1 VHYRVAARL
10 FTLEAVRSLARNK
23 MRAALAMLAI
33 TIAVATVIW
42 VVAIGRAGREQA
54 EAELDKLGDNLIW
67 VEAGARSVNGVRTGT
82 YGMNTLL
89 PSDANAI
96 RDEVPLVTRVSEN
109 VDGRIQVVAGD
120 RNWAT
125 QFRGVAPDYA
135 VIKRWELARG
145 EFLDDDH
152 VAHADRV
159 VVLGETVRHE
169 LFDDAPAVGEQI
181 RIGAVWFT
189 VIGTLAPKGASPT
202 GQDQDDTLMVPWTTA
217 QKRLLGKDYY
227 YLDDI
232 LCSAASTEGIPSARA
247 EIEGLLR
254 ERHRIRAD
262 GDPDFNI
269 RHPEDLLKARVKT
282 SRTLQL
288 LLLVIASVSLL
299 VGGIGVMNVMLV
311 SVAQRRTEIG
321 IRAAIGA
328 TPAAIRL
335 QFLAEA
341 MMLTFVGGVIGVA
354 LARLGASAIVERQL
368 GWPLV
373 LETDISLGA
382 VAFSIAVGVFFGL
395 YPAHR
400 AAQLDPIAALR
411 LE

>member
-1 VHYRVAARL
+1 M
-10 FTLEAVRSLARNK
+10 RSLARNK

>member
-232 LCSAASTEGIPSARA
+232 LCSAASTEGIPSARS